1 LHLQVIENNVEN
13 FINLFFYIIP
23 MFRKLPF
30 SAIHSEACN
39 GSLKLK
45 SLMDK
50 TLILK
55 NEDGA

>member
-1 LHLQVIENNVEN
+1 
-13 FINLFFYIIP
+13 